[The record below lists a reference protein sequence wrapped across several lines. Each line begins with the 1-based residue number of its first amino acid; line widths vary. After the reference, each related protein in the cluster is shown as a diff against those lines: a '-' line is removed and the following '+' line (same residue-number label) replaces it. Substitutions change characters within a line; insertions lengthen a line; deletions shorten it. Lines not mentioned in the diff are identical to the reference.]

1 MAALFCWQE
10 INHSYYVQQLSDN
23 NVGFCQDTRGI
34 ELVRDTILVD
44 WNNKYKAILEPFLK
58 RMPDKTFHYV
68 ASYMLKGY
76 AMEKNGIA
84 EKYWATSYKSLKR
97 KIPLLL
103 DILDNAYGKS
113 YCQISNPT
121 LVNNEVD
128 LGITNANK
136 GKSRA
141 ITHSFG
147 IKLRALMLGE
157 EVEITFC
164 DVQGT
169 KKIYKFT
176 EVERMSFVL
185 FGILYASRCNNF
197 HGNVAARMNS
207 MHIRSDFRKWF
218 PRMCQYGFIEGRDYE
233 YMPRVRLQDEGGR
246 TVQRYVKDYR
256 ITQDMAKKLCK
267 LHHTAVGAA
276 YHPQPFDWDAL
287 LGLLHKKP
295 PRRSSYEA
303 QLSDSDSLVTTTQI
317 AKEYGCGAKVFNR
330 LLHLYGIQYRAN
342 GQWVLYSE
350 HHGKGYTS
358 SLTFRLQRSDGSEVE
373 KLHTAW
379 TQKGRKFLYHT
390 LKRRGVLPLAEQ
402 GG

>member
-1 MAALFCWQE
+1 MLTLKK
-10 INHSYYVQQLSDN
+10 VK
-23 NVGFCQDTRGI
+23 
-34 ELVRDTILVD
+34 ELVE
-44 WNNKYKAILEPFLK
+44 APSHAK
-58 RMPDKTFHYV
+58 RTPSPK
-68 ASYMLKGY
+68 MLFEEGIVLLRREFDQGSHLTVYNSGY
-76 AMEKNGIA
+76 
-84 EKYWATSYKSLKR
+84 
-97 KIPLLL
+97 
-103 DILDNAYGKS
+103 
-113 YCQISNPT
+113 
-121 LVNNEVD
+121 
-128 LGITNANK
+128 
-136 GKSRA
+136 
-141 ITHSFG
+141 
-147 IKLRALMLGE
+147 
-157 EVEITFC
+157 
-164 DVQGT
+164 
-169 KKIYKFT
+169 
-176 EVERMSFVL
+176 VL
-185 FGILYASRCNNF
+185 FSAGKRNTVFHIHDCQGDYAYD
-197 HGNVAARMNS
+197 AA
-207 MHIRSDFRKWF
+207 
-218 PRMCQYGFIEGRDYE
+218 EGKGDVIKEE
-233 YMPRVRLQDEGGR
+233 YMPRVRQQDEGGR

-276 YHPQPFDWDAL
+276 YHPQPFDWDTL
-287 LGLLHKKP
+287 IGLLHKKP

-330 LLHLYGIQYRAN
+330 LLHLHGIQYRVN

>member
-1 MAALFCWQE
+1 
-10 INHSYYVQQLSDN
+10 
-23 NVGFCQDTRGI
+23 
-34 ELVRDTILVD
+34 
-44 WNNKYKAILEPFLK
+44 
-58 RMPDKTFHYV
+58 
-68 ASYMLKGY
+68 
-76 AMEKNGIA
+76 
-84 EKYWATSYKSLKR
+84 
-97 KIPLLL
+97 
-103 DILDNAYGKS
+103 
-113 YCQISNPT
+113 
-121 LVNNEVD
+121 
-128 LGITNANK
+128 
-136 GKSRA
+136 
-141 ITHSFG
+141 
-147 IKLRALMLGE
+147 
-157 EVEITFC
+157 
-164 DVQGT
+164 
-169 KKIYKFT
+169 
-176 EVERMSFVL
+176 
-185 FGILYASRCNNF
+185 
-197 HGNVAARMNS
+197 
-207 MHIRSDFRKWF
+207 
-218 PRMCQYGFIEGRDYE
+218 
-233 YMPRVRLQDEGGR
+233 MPRVRLQDEGGR

-303 QLSDSDSLVTTTQI
+303 QLSESNSLVTTTQI

-330 LLHLYGIQYRAN
+330 LLHLHGIQYRVN

>member
-1 MAALFCWQE
+1 MGKYFGT
-10 INHSYYVQQLSDN
+10 D
-23 NVGFCQDTRGI
+23 GFRG
-34 ELVRDTILVD
+34 E
-44 WNNKYKAILEPFLK
+44 A
-58 RMPDKTFHYV
+58 
-68 ASYMLKGY
+68 
-76 AMEKNGIA
+76 
-84 EKYWATSYKSLKR
+84 
-97 KIPLLL
+97 
-103 DILDNAYGKS
+103 
-113 YCQISNPT
+113 
-121 LVNNEVD
+121 
-128 LGITNANK
+128 GITLTADHAYKVGRFLGWYYNVLRERNGDINPARIVI
-136 GKSRA
+136 GK
-141 ITHSFG
+141 
-147 IKLRALMLGE
+147 
-157 EVEITFC
+157 
-164 DVQGT
+164 D
-169 KKIYKFT
+169 
-176 EVERMSFVL
+176 
-185 FGILYASRCNNF
+185 
-197 HGNVAARMNS
+197 
-207 MHIRSDFRKWF
+207 
-218 PRMCQYGFIEGRDYE
+218 
-233 YMPRVRLQDEGGR
+233 MPRVRLQDEGGR

-330 LLHLYGIQYRAN
+330 LLHLHGIQYRAN

>member
-1 MAALFCWQE
+1 MNIVFM
-10 INHSYYVQQLSDN
+10 SM
-23 NVGFCQDTRGI
+23 DT
-34 ELVRDTILVD
+34 LPSTLWARD
-44 WNNKYKAILEPFLK
+44 
-58 RMPDKTFHYV
+58 
-68 ASYMLKGY
+68 
-76 AMEKNGIA
+76 
-84 EKYWATSYKSLKR
+84 
-97 KIPLLL
+97 
-103 DILDNAYGKS
+103 
-113 YCQISNPT
+113 
-121 LVNNEVD
+121 
-128 LGITNANK
+128 
-136 GKSRA
+136 
-141 ITHSFG
+141 
-147 IKLRALMLGE
+147 
-157 EVEITFC
+157 
-164 DVQGT
+164 
-169 KKIYKFT
+169 
-176 EVERMSFVL
+176 
-185 FGILYASRCNNF
+185 LYDQ
-197 HGNVAARMNS
+197 

-330 LLHLYGIQYRAN
+330 LLHLHGIQYRAN

-358 SLTFRLQRSDGSEVE
+358 SLTFRLQRSDDRWLREQCTEEATAHWWQMVGAGSVAYQAGRAETE
-373 KLHTAW
+373 RAAPTA
-379 TQKGRKFLYHT
+379 TAGAKS
-390 LKRRGVLPLAEQ
+390 
-402 GG
+402 